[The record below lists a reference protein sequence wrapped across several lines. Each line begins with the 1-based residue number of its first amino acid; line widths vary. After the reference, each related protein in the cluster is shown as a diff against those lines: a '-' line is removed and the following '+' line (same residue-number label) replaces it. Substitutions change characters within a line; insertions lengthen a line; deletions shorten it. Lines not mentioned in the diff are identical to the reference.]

1 MTALK
6 KEITIVD
13 IPSPGILGGVYS
25 DLILALTHSISSLG
39 FKVAYERRLIRI
51 TSPVIIFGLYRQFIN
66 NSPQIQLPPNYF
78 NFNLA
83 PILETKAQWFQNYL
97 QCVSK
102 HNLIDYSHSNISNLV
117 KLRANL
123 KPAHLFNFGYFD
135 LMPFKGFER
144 GESYLF
150 YGKLNED
157 RSQRLK
163 SFQSAGL
170 KLNVLQNVWGHERD
184 IQIRKAKAII
194 NIGKY
199 DPNILEVYRIWHSLC
214 LGTPVYSDAGIDETL
229 AKQYS
234 KYINLSERLEIDSF
248 LIPPVS
254 PSLYKKETTFMES
267 VNALL
272 DFINQ

>member
-1 MTALK
+1 MPLK
-6 KEITIVD
+6 KEVFIVD

-25 DLILALTHSISSLG
+25 DLILALTHSMSSLG
-39 FKVAYERRLIRI
+39 FKVSYERRLIRT
-51 TSPVIIFGLYRQFIN
+51 TSPVIIFGLYREFISK
-66 NSPQIQLPPNYF
+66 SPQIQLPPNYF

-83 PILETKAQWFQNYL
+83 PTLETKTQWFQNYL
-97 QCVSK
+97 KCVSK
-102 HNLIDYSHSNISNLV
+102 HNLIDYSHSNISNIS
-117 KLRANL
+117 KLSVNSR
-123 KPAHLFNFGYFD
+123 PAHLFNFGHFD

-144 GESYLF
+144 AESYLF
-150 YGKLNED
+150 YGKLNDD
-157 RSQRLK
+157 RVERLQ
-163 SFQSAGL
+163 SFKDAGL

-199 DPNILEVYRIWHSLC
+199 NPNILEVYRIWHSLC
-214 LGTPVYSDAGIDETL
+214 LGTPVYSDAGIDDTL

-234 KYINLSERLEIDSF
+234 KYINLSERLEIGSF

-254 PSLYKKETTFMES
+254 PSLYKKETSFMES